1 MHITK
6 VKNFLFKY
14 LSLIL
19 LLAGLLTV
27 VIGVWGLLGIY
38 PALLVAGVFMIILAL
53 IIDQEEKGG

>member
-1 MHITK
+1 MRITK

>member
-1 MHITK
+1 MRITK

-53 IIDQEEKGG
+53 IIDHEEKGG